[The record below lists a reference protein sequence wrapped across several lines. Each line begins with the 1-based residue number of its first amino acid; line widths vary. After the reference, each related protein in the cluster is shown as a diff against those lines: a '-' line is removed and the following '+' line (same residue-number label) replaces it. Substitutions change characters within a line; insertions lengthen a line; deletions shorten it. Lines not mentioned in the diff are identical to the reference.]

1 MSPLPKRKPFN
12 KCLISS
18 KFNEKLSFARERL
31 YIVCLKDYAL
41 YNSST
46 NSQILNSAQK
56 IVPIGTV
63 KNDV

>member
-1 MSPLPKRKPFN
+1 MSL
-12 KCLISS
+12 
-18 KFNEKLSFARERL
+18 ARARL
-31 YIVCLKDYAL
+31 YNVCLKDYAL